1 MICNVKAKI
10 YPIKNILHQ
19 SKFLLMICII
29 NHFLYF
35 INKNY
40 HFIPFKFLKKKVVL

>member
-19 SKFLLMICII
+19 SKS
-29 NHFLYF
+29 FLYF

-40 HFIPFKFLKKKVVL
+40 HFIPFKFLKKKVVH